1 MHGIMV
7 DIMEQMEHR
16 FDVDLLKE
24 IIYKKTHD
32 VDSMLKIAMVAL
44 SVIIAIILVCI
55 ISFSR
60 KTNDIVYN
68 NDSFVVEKLEICQ
81 DENLITFVE
90 NYFKA
95 RTDLRY
101 DVIFNS
107 FNKTFKNELFNEE
120 EKGITNS
127 IRYERSY
134 IKSYDN
140 IVVYIYRGMK
150 ENEKVLLITY
160 DMMFSYTT
168 NSAPNIILTYVV
180 NENGKY
186 YFRDD
191 IDIGL
196 GKYLN
201 KVAQLDEVKSLYR
214 GVENKIEKAVSE
226 NEDLKLSYNSLR
238 QYKMNNFQQSE
249 YSYAEE
255 ILSMGLDPVRDK
267 DEIDVILDS
276 NKVEKNNV
284 NPILRNYS
292 NIIAEETEKP

>member
-1 MHGIMV
+1 
-7 DIMEQMEHR
+7 MEQTEHK
-16 FDVDLLKE
+16 FDVDLLKQ

-44 SVIIAIILVCI
+44 FVIIAIILVCI
-55 ISFSR
+55 ISFSKKGKINR
-60 KTNDIVYN
+60 LDEDNFIV
-68 NDSFVVEKLEICQ
+68 EELQLCQ
-81 DENLITFVE
+81 DESLISFVE

-107 FNKTFKNELFNEE
+107 FNKTFKNELFNEK
-120 EKGITNS
+120 EKEITNS
-127 IRYERSY
+127 IRYERAY

-140 IVVYIYRGMK
+140 IVVYTYRGMK

-160 DMMFSYTT
+160 DMMFSYTM
-168 NSAPNIILTYVV
+168 NSAPNIVLTYVV
-180 NENGKY
+180 NEDGKY

-191 IDIGL
+191 MDIGL

-201 KVAQLDEVKSLYR
+201 KVAQLDEVKSLYADI
-214 GVENKIEKAVSE
+214 ENKLEKAVTE

-238 QYKMNNFQQSE
+238 QYKMNNYQKSE
-249 YSYAEE
+249 YNYAQE

-267 DEIDVILDS
+267 EEIDAMLDA
-276 NKVEKNNV
+276 NKVEENNV
-284 NPILRNYS
+284 NPILRDYS
-292 NIIAEETEKP
+292 KIPTESVQ

>member
-1 MHGIMV
+1 
-7 DIMEQMEHR
+7 MEQTEHK

-32 VDSMLKIAMVAL
+32 VDSMLKIAMVTL
-44 SVIIAIILVCI
+44 FVVIAIILVCI
-55 ISFSR
+55 ISFVG
-60 KTNDIVYN
+60 KKN
-68 NDSFVVEKLEICQ
+68 NVTYDENNFTTGSLELCQ
-81 DENLITFVE
+81 DENIISFVE

-101 DVIFNS
+101 DVIFSS
-107 FNKTFKNELFNEE
+107 FNKKFKNELFNEK
-120 EKGITNS
+120 EKEITNA

-134 IKSYDN
+134 VKSYDN
-140 IVVYIYRGMK
+140 IVVYTYKGMK
-150 ENEKVLLITY
+150 ENEKVLLIVY

-168 NSAPNIILTYVV
+168 NSAPNIILTYIV
-180 NENGKY
+180 NEDGNY

-201 KVAQLDEVKSLYR
+201 KVAQLDEVKNLYKE
-214 GVENKIEKAVSE
+214 VENRIEKAVSE

-238 QYKMNNFQQSE
+238 QYKMNNYQESE
-249 YSYAEE
+249 YSYAQE

-267 DEIDVILDS
+267 DEIDAILDS
-276 NKVEKNNV
+276 NKVVENNV
-284 NPILRNYS
+284 NPILRDYS
-292 NIIAEETEKP
+292 KIIMETTEVQ

>member
-7 DIMEQMEHR
+7 DIMEQTEHK

-44 SVIIAIILVCI
+44 FVIIAIILVCI
-55 ISFSR
+55 INFGKKS
-60 KTNDIVYN
+60 KKVVYN
-68 NDSFVVEKLEICQ
+68 DDFIVEKLELCQ
-81 DENLITFVE
+81 DENIISFVE

-101 DVIFNS
+101 DVIFS
-107 FNKTFKNELFNEE
+107 AFNKTFKNELFNEA
-120 EKGITNS
+120 EKEITNS

-140 IVVYIYRGMK
+140 IVVYTYRGMK

-168 NSAPNIILTYVV
+168 NSAPNIILTYIV
-180 NENGKY
+180 NEDGKY

-191 IDIGL
+191 VDIGL

-201 KVAQLDEVKSLYR
+201 KVMQIEEVKNLY
-214 GVENKIEKAVSE
+214 KDIEKKLEKAISE

-238 QYKMNNFQQSE
+238 QYKMNNYQKSE
-249 YSYAEE
+249 YSYAQE
-255 ILSMGLDPVRDK
+255 IMSMGLDPVRDK
-267 DEIDVILDS
+267 EEIDGILDA
-276 NKVEKNNV
+276 NKVEEINV
-284 NPILRNYS
+284 NPILRDYS
-292 NIIAEETEKP
+292 KIPIEPVE